1 MQSNVIKIRICK
13 VNFRHTYYKTKL
25 SSTQNHIKFTHSLE
39 SSGSGPTHHSWV
51 LSRPPKVSF
60 ATTNFLF
67 GSAEINRMNRMSR
80 SLRSPPPVCILK
92 QSAEFQISA
101 KHTQKADSHKYLNY
115 TQLNYMCAPCF
126 KTKLSINNHFL
137 FLIHMT
143 GSKSNN
149 SN

>member
-1 MQSNVIKIRICK
+1 MHTTSPHSAQHKTTSNLHINCKAVAVGRLTIHECWVIPRR
-13 VNFRHTYYKTKL
+13 F
-25 SSTQNHIKFTHSLE
+25 
-39 SSGSGPTHHSWV
+39 
-51 LSRPPKVSF
+51 SF
-60 ATTNFLF
+60 ATTNNLF

-115 TQLNYMCAPCF
+115 TQLYYMCAPCF

-137 FLIHMT
+137 FLIHMA
-143 GSKSNN
+143 GRKSNN
-149 SN
+149 SD